1 MKRFAVCLL
10 LLFLT
15 GCSESK
21 ELNEGMQLRS
31 RLLQAETC
39 SFSLGVHAESGQQ
52 LYSFSMDCRADS
64 SGNIAFTV
72 TQPATISGI
81 SGKLSASGG
90 AVTFDDTA
98 LDFPLQAENQL
109 SPVSAPWILMNTLRS
124 GYITSA
130 CREDGSVRLSM
141 DDSFEEDALRLDI
154 WLDEARLPGHA
165 DVLENGRRILSLDV
179 SNFVIV

>member
-21 ELNEGMQLRS
+21 EINEGMQLRS
-31 RLLQAETC
+31 RLLQAENC
-39 SFSLGVHAESGQQ
+39 SFSLCIDAEMDRQM
-52 LYSFSMDCRADS
+52 YRFSMDCRADS
-64 SGNIAFTV
+64 SGNIDFTV
-72 TQPATISGI
+72 TQPETISGI
-81 SGKLSASGG
+81 SGKLSAAGG
-90 AVTFDDTA
+90 AVTFHDTA
-98 LDFPLQAENQL
+98 LDFPLQAEHQL
-109 SPVSAPWILMNTLRS
+109 SPVSAPWVLMNTLRS

-130 CREDGSVRLSM
+130 CREEGSVRLSV

-154 WLDEARLPGHA
+154 WLDADQLPKHA